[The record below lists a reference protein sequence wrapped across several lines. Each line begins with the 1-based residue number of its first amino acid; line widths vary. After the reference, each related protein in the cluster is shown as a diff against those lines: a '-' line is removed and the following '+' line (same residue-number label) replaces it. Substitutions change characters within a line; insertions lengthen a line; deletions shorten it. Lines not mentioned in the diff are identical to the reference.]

1 MMLPFEDA
9 PREPD
14 ALAYGAHRHE
24 VIVALQLTPDEELI
38 VRPLLEGGE
47 FVLRSVRAPPP
58 VHADLDQ
65 WGCVLLS
72 HEPPLVDALT
82 SLASGLGR
90 ACASIVIGEGTD
102 ARLAAAAFKA
112 GADDFLPRAA
122 LDRSTLRAAIIAA
135 IERFQALKALRR
147 RATENAHLAAI
158 VASSSDGIVSL
169 FADGGTVRTWS
180 PGAAALFGYSEEEA
194 IGRTIDDLIIPASKH
209 DERTEIRQTVRTRR
223 RPLIVTAERRHKD
236 GTLIAVEINVSPIFS
251 EHDAII
257 GFSVVFRDIRERRA
271 AEAAVRLAREQL
283 ARREAELTRAQ
294 RIARIGSFEVDC
306 GGDTFT
312 NRRSPEYLDIHGL
325 PPEDWNEPHEAWVQR
340 MHPDDRKRSETEFKK
355 AVRDGSSEYETE
367 YRIIRPSDGQTRWIK
382 VLAEIDRN
390 ANGDPIRLF
399 GTHIDITDQKKVE
412 EELRAS
418 EARLRLAV
426 QSARLGLFEIDW
438 KARRRHWSPELR
450 AMMAVPENLDIS
462 NDHDLLRRIIPAEDF
477 DAFRERQ
484 RNWFDPAA
492 GADYEDEHEIIRLD
506 GTRCHVLLRGRTLFE
521 ETDLGPRPTR
531 TVGLMMDVTDRKRA
545 ESQRELLLG
554 ELNHRLKNIFA
565 TVSSL
570 VTLSARSARSVDDYA
585 AAVRD
590 RVFAFS
596 AVHSLVRD
604 TGPGSTASLLTIAK
618 TIAARG
624 FEDKVHVNGEDF
636 ELGTESAVAFGM
648 ILNELFTNA
657 IKYGALSSQD
667 GQVVLDWK
675 RTEDTLILTWTERG
689 APPAKPSDRIGFGTR
704 MIEQNVTS
712 IGGVIDRHWS
722 PDGLRVR
729 IHCPLPRSN
738 TTPR

>member
-1 MMLPFEDA
+1 MLPFEDA
-9 PREPD
+9 PHEPD
-14 ALAYGAHRHE
+14 ALADRAYRRAM
-24 VIVALQLTPDEELI
+24 IIALQLTPDEELI
-38 VRPLLEGGE
+38 VRRLLEGGD
-47 FVLRSVRAPPP
+47 FVLRPVGALPP

-72 HEPPLVDALT
+72 HAPPLSDALA
-82 SLASGLGR
+82 SLASGLAR
-90 ACASIVIGEGTD
+90 DCASIVIGEGTE
-102 ARLAAAAFKA
+102 AQLAAAAFKA

-122 LDRSTLRAAIIAA
+122 LDGPTLRSAISAAIA
-135 IERFQALKALRR
+135 RSDALKTLRR

-194 IGRTIDDLIIPASKH
+194 IGRTIDDLIIPASKQ

-236 GTLIAVEINVSPIFS
+236 GTLIAVEINVSPILS
-251 EHDAII
+251 ERDAII

-306 GGDTFT
+306 SGDTFR

-340 MHPDDRKRSETEFKK
+340 MHPDDRKRSEREFKK

-390 ANGDPIRLF
+390 ADGAPIRLF
-399 GTHIDITDQKKVE
+399 GTHIDITDQKKAE

-438 KARRRHWSPELR
+438 KSRRRHWSPELR

-484 RNWFDPAA
+484 RKWFDPAT
-492 GADYEDEHEIIRLD
+492 GADYEDEHEIIRFD
-506 GTRCHVLLRGRTLFE
+506 GSRCHVQLRGRTLFE

-531 TVGLMMDVTDRKRA
+531 TVGLMMDITDRKRA

-596 AVHSLVRD
+596 AAHSLVRD

-624 FEDKVHVNGEDF
+624 FEDKVHVGGEDL
-636 ELGTESAVAFGM
+636 ELGAESAVAFGM

-657 IKYGALSSQD
+657 IKYGALSSQE
-667 GQVVLDWK
+667 GQVVLEWK
-675 RTEDTLILTWTERG
+675 RTEDTLVLTWMERG
-689 APPAKPSDRIGFGTR
+689 APSAKPNDRVGFGTR
-704 MIEQNVTS
+704 MIEQNVAS
-712 IGGVIDRHWS
+712 IGGVIDRQWLAE
-722 PDGLRVR
+722 GLRVQ
-729 IHCPLPRSN
+729 IHYPLPQSSA
-738 TTPR
+738 TPR